1 MLTLTIE
8 TDNAAFEDDKRGE
21 IARILE
27 KLVDDIRNGKEPSRL
42 VDYNGNICGKIIWGI
57 WTTKHPPEGRNK
69 LDSDNPPLYNIN
81 YKMEGKIWN
90 VAENV

>member
-57 WTTKHPPEGRNK
+57 
-69 LDSDNPPLYNIN
+69 
-81 YKMEGKIWN
+81 
-90 VAENV
+90 